1 VGIKKPNE
9 ARAARRNKDCGENL
23 VSAATGETFE
33 RKIADFF
40 TMNDLPHLKG
50 VAG

>member
-1 VGIKKPNE
+1 VGGFGG
-9 ARAARRNKDCGENL
+9 RNHIAVENL